1 MALNKKI
8 FVIIV
13 TYNGS
18 KWIEKCI
25 SSVMNSSYLVKII
38 AIDNNSDDDTV
49 SILKQ
54 FPQVHLIKS
63 QENLGFGKANNLG
76 IDLALQKKADYVF
89 LLNQDTWIFENTISN
104 LILAAENN
112 TSFGIISP
120 MHFSGDGVNLD
131 ESFKTYYNRKIQ
143 KLENQNVSIVPFVN
157 AAAWL
162 VSKPCLVKVGKFEL
176 LFPHYGEDRNYCDRV
191 LYHKFKIAIVENSKI
206 CHDRIIIRK
215 ISKDTIQSKYSL
227 LSKILNINHSLFKS
241 YLDALK
247 SVFGLTKY
255 FSNKYSFL
263 KVLKLFFKLLFYYI
277 ALIFTIFKMIKIRQS
292 FK

>member
-38 AIDNNSDDDTV
+38 AIDNNSDDNSV
-49 SILKQ
+49 QLLKQ
-54 FPQVHLIKS
+54 FPQVHLIES

-89 LLNQDTWIFENTISN
+89 LLNQDTWIFENTILN

-131 ESFKTYYNRKIQ
+131 ESFKTYYNRKIE
-143 KLENQNVSIVPFVN
+143 KLENQNVSIVPFVMLRLGWFQN
-157 AAAWL
+157 L
-162 VSKPCLVKVGKFEL
+162 VW
-176 LFPHYGEDRNYCDRV
+176 
-191 LYHKFKIAIVENSKI
+191 
-206 CHDRIIIRK
+206 
-215 ISKDTIQSKYSL
+215 
-227 LSKILNINHSLFKS
+227 
-241 YLDALK
+241 
-247 SVFGLTKY
+247 
-255 FSNKYSFL
+255 
-263 KVLKLFFKLLFYYI
+263 
-277 ALIFTIFKMIKIRQS
+277 
-292 FK
+292 

>member
-25 SSVMNSSYLVKII
+25 SSVMNSSYLLEII

-54 FPQVHLIKS
+54 FPQVHLIES

-162 VSKPCLVKVGKFEL
+162 VSKSCLVKVGKFEL

-206 CHDRIIIRK
+206 CHDRIIIRNL
-215 ISKDTIQSKYSL
+215 SKDTIQSKYTL

-247 SVFGLTKY
+247 SVFGLAKY

-277 ALIFTIFKMIKIRQS
+277 ALIFIIFKMIKTRQS

>member
-25 SSVMNSSYLVKII
+25 SSVMNSSYLLEII

-54 FPQVHLIKS
+54 FPQVHLIES

-162 VSKPCLVKVGKFEL
+162 VSKSCLVKVGKFEL

-206 CHDRIIIRK
+206 CHDRRIIRNFK
-215 ISKDTIQSKYSL
+215 KDTIQSKYSL
-227 LSKILNINHSLFKS
+227 LSKVLNINYSLFKS

-247 SVFGLTKY
+247 SVFGLPKY
-255 FSNKYSFL
+255 FSNDYSFL

-277 ALIFTIFKMIKIRQS
+277 ALIFLIFRMIKKRQS